1 MNARNIWQE
10 IEMLQKSNNST
21 DVFFQFALKQ

>member
-10 IEMLQKSNNST
+10 IEMLQKSNTT
-21 DVFFQFALKQ
+21 DIFFQFALKQ